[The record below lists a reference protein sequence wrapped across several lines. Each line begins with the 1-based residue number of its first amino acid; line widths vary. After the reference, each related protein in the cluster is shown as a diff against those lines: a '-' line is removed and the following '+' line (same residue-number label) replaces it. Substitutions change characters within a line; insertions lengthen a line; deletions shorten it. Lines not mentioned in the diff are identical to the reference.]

1 LVSAESRKS
10 HRESFGKSG
19 KEGEKM
25 NIPDKEIERIAYP
38 TSGSHPNA
46 VGISAAVFLLMG
58 VFVDPYCALLALFP
72 LTIFWTEAWNNIRW
86 AREYAEAS
94 ESKKWIQ
101 NRVDEAVS
109 TRKIDE
115 TIEEMRLLQKQIPNS
130 TGGGQFIKNKQ
141 DQDRWFEMDRVIDA
155 LYEVKTKN
163 L

>member
-1 LVSAESRKS
+1 
-10 HRESFGKSG
+10 
-19 KEGEKM
+19 
-25 NIPDKEIERIAYP
+25 
-38 TSGSHPNA
+38 
-46 VGISAAVFLLMG
+46 MG